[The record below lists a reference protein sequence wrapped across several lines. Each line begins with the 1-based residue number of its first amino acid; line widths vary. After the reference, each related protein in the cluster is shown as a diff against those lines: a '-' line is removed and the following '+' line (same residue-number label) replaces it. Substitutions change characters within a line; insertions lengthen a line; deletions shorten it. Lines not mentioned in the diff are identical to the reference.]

1 MPDTSNEKLEQND
14 ALDIAGVLVAS
25 EQRTLLDAKV
35 GDRILSGIQ
44 IDDEGHLII
53 REEEHL
59 ATLRGIANAASGNK
73 PVLQSED
80 LLADRRE
87 DVFHWQD
94 KLEPILCSV
103 NILADAVKSQLC
115 FGAPIIRTWVA
126 DKGQALKIKSR
137 QTR

>member
-1 MPDTSNEKLEQND
+1 MIYRIDLKRRLKELTVDVTGPRVPILVERLAEKEAVKSRIIMMPDTSNEKLEQND

-87 DVFHWQD
+87 DVFHGQD
-94 KLEPILCSV
+94 KL
-103 NILADAVKSQLC
+103 
-115 FGAPIIRTWVA
+115 
-126 DKGQALKIKSR
+126 
-137 QTR
+137 